1 LFVTN
6 RVVGNVANSMID
18 VLGGEA
24 ALAEDADGNHNGTIT
39 MGDNIGGTGKST
51 IDEAIRHVDTVAN
64 AGWNVAD
71 ANGNTNNVGPNGK
84 VTFNGDSNL
93 TVTESGEDD
102 DAAITV
108 ALNRDLN
115 LDSVTTGNSVLN
127 TDGLTVKD
135 AAGNSTIVAA
145 GGTTVTNGTQTTTT
159 GAN

>member
-1 LFVTN
+1 A
-6 RVVGNVANSMID
+6 GNSVAT
-18 VLGGEA
+18 VLGGN
-24 ALAEDADGNHNGTIT
+24 AEYDPETHQVTTND
-39 MGDNIGGTGKST
+39 IGGTGKGT
-51 IDEAIRHVDTVAN
+51 VHEAIEYA
-64 AGWNVAD
+64 AQGWNVAD